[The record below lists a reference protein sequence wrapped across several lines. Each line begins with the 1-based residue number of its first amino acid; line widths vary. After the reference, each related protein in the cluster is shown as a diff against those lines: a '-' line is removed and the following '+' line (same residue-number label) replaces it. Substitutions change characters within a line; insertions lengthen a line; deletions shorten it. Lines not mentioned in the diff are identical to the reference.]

1 MRTNQISIQIQKNKI
16 ELCQQAN
23 APVVSLPLPAVGD
36 QDFESQRR
44 NLGSVHDYRDSD
56 PLKTSLSV

>member
-23 APVVSLPLPAVGD
+23 APVVSLPHPAVGD

-56 PLKTSLSV
+56 PL